1 MMSAQQRK
9 APTPLDLV
17 VLTRAR
23 LQEAVD
29 EAVRRGRI
37 TRSDAT
43 DLVAELIARG
53 RSQADE
59 LLSAPR
65 GMARRVT
72 GHQLAIA
79 GYDDL
84 TAAEIADRLEGLD
97 AGQLRGVRTYERAN
111 ANRKTVLAAVERRLT

>member
-1 MMSAQQRK
+1 MPVQPRK
-9 APTPLDLV
+9 APAPIDLV

-53 RSQADE
+53 RSGADGV
-59 LLSAPR
+59 LNAPR
-65 GMARRVT
+65 EVARRVT
-72 GHQLAIA
+72 GGTPAIP

-84 TAAEIADRLEGLD
+84 TAAEIVDRLDGLD
-97 AGQLRGVRTYERAN
+97 DGQLRRIRAYERDN
-111 ANRKTVLAAVERRLT
+111 ANRKTVLAAVERRLA

>member
-1 MMSAQQRK
+1 MP
-9 APTPLDLV
+9 APPRDPPAPRDLV
-17 VLTRAR
+17 VLSRAR

-65 GMARRVT
+65 EIARRVT
-72 GHQLAIA
+72 RNQPAIP

-84 TAAEIADRLEGLD
+84 TAAQIADRLDGLD
-97 AGQLRGVRTYERAN
+97 AGQLRRLRAYEGAN
-111 ANRKTVLAAVERRLT
+111 ANRKTVLAAVERRLG